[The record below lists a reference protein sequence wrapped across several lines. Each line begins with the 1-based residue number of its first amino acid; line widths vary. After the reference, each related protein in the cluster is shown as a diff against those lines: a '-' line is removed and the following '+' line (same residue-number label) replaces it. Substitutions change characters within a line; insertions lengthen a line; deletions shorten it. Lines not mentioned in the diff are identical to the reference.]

1 MAALSSLTFG
11 VLALSGAWNAL
22 GLASVVSARRGRG
35 EAARPGDPRE
45 ELAGEP
51 LEAPPVA
58 GGVGVSIVRPLA
70 GADPELER
78 CLESSF
84 TQDFPLFEVVLGV
97 ERGDDP
103 AIAVAERVRARYPA
117 VPSRIVVHGRAHG
130 LNPKVRNLLG
140 TLPHTSFDLV
150 VACDSNV
157 VTPREHARDLVATR
171 ARERAGLVTSLVA
184 GVGERGVGG
193 ALESVQLNGFTA
205 AGSCLPTLLGDALVV
220 GKVMLFAQTELREL
234 GGLDRVADLLAE
246 DFVLG
251 KTFQHAGGRV
261 VVGRVAVE
269 NPTSGTTLARFL
281 ERQTRWAVLRW
292 RLRPVAFLVEPL
304 ASPLV
309 AATLG
314 AATLGVAALPWLTA
328 WAMACWA
335 LAARDFQPRFRPIL
349 SVAPTIPPSLPHPST
364 PVNPPHRPR
373 SSCARP
379 EPWNTRLHTRTSA
392 PRARR
397 GARPGQPGSSPLT
410 QTRA

>member
-22 GLASVVSARRGRG
+22 GVASVVSARRRRSAAAHRAGLAPGPTAGAPADG
-35 EAARPGDPRE
+35 EI
-45 ELAGEP
+45 
-51 LEAPPVA
+51 
-58 GGVGVSIVRPLA
+58 GVSIVRPLA
-70 GADPELER
+70 GVDPELER

-84 TQDFPLFEVVLGV
+84 TQDYPHFEVVLGV
-97 ERGDDP
+97 QRGDDP

-117 VPSRIVVHGRAHG
+117 VPSRLVVHGRAHG

-157 VTPREHARDLVATR
+157 VTPAEHVRDLVATR
-171 ARERAGLVTSLVA
+171 RREGAGLVTSLVA

-220 GKVMLFAQTELREL
+220 GKVMMFAQAELKAL
-234 GGLDRVADLLAE
+234 GGLDRVSDLLAE

-309 AATLG
+309 AAAAG
-314 AATLGVAALPWLTA
+314 AAWLGVAALPWVVA
-328 WAMACWA
+328 WAIACWA
-335 LAARDFQPRFRPIL
+335 LRDVGGWVALRGWRRAWVALPLAPARDL
-349 SVAPTIPPSLPHPST
+349 ALLVAWLRAPFVKEVTWRGHRVRLGAGTLLYAT
-364 PVNPPHRPR
+364 PGVVSARGPEGVG
-373 SSCARP
+373 CA
-379 EPWNTRLHTRTSA
+379 A
-392 PRARR
+392 
-397 GARPGQPGSSPLT
+397 
-410 QTRA
+410 